1 MIRIT
6 QPVRTAVQQRPDEV
20 AVIFEE
26 RRQSWASFADRVA
39 RLAGA
44 LAAMGIGP
52 GDRVA
57 ILAENSDRYL
67 ECFYGVPWAGA
78 ILVPVNTRLSP
89 SELAYVVNHSEPSVL
104 FVDNAMVPLWSRV
117 EPLLDRPIHVVRLD
131 DRDGYEALIS
141 AAEPIADRS
150 EGGDQVAALFYT
162 GGTTG
167 RAKGV
172 MMSHANHIVNGLAL
186 WAALQVDPRQVR
198 YLHTAPMFHVADAL
212 FVHGI
217 TLAGACHVI
226 VPAFDP
232 VPVMEAIARHRITDT
247 ILVPTMIQKLLDAP
261 ERQSCDL
268 SSLERLHYGAA
279 PMPEAL
285 AARVMQALPQIGLVQ
300 LYGQTEAG
308 PVITMLDPEG
318 HRPPT
323 EKRTR
328 VKSAGR
334 PLPGIEIAIADPDGT
349 MLPQGEVGEIF
360 ARSGGVMQ
368 GYWRDEEQSA
378 QTLRHGWLHTGDG
391 GYLDEDGFLFISDRL
406 KDMIISGGEN
416 IYSIEVERAIHLF
429 PGVAQC
435 AVIGLPDPQWG
446 ERVHAIIVPQ
456 PGAVI
461 DAEAVRQH
469 CRGHIA
475 GFKCPRSIDI
485 RQEPLPLSGAGKI
498 LKRELR
504 QSYLDKIGLEKVS

>member
-1 MIRIT
+1 
-6 QPVRTAVQQRPDEV
+6 
-20 AVIFEE
+20 
-26 RRQSWASFADRVA
+26 
-39 RLAGA
+39 
-44 LAAMGIGP
+44 
-52 GDRVA
+52 
-57 ILAENSDRYL
+57 
-67 ECFYGVPWAGA
+67 
-78 ILVPVNTRLSP
+78 
-89 SELAYVVNHSEPSVL
+89 
-104 FVDNAMVPLWSRV
+104 
-117 EPLLDRPIHVVRLD
+117 
-131 DRDGYEALIS
+131 
-141 AAEPIADRS
+141 
-150 EGGDQVAALFYT
+150 
-162 GGTTG
+162 
-167 RAKGV
+167 
-172 MMSHANHIVNGLAL
+172 
-186 WAALQVDPRQVR
+186 
-198 YLHTAPMFHVADAL
+198 
-212 FVHGI
+212 
-217 TLAGACHVI
+217 
-226 VPAFDP
+226 
-232 VPVMEAIARHRITDT
+232 
-247 ILVPTMIQKLLDAP
+247 
-261 ERQSCDL
+261 
-268 SSLERLHYGAA
+268 
-279 PMPEAL
+279 
-285 AARVMQALPQIGLVQ
+285 
-300 LYGQTEAG
+300 
-308 PVITMLDPEG
+308 
-318 HRPPT
+318 
-323 EKRTR
+323 
-328 VKSAGR
+328 
-334 PLPGIEIAIADPDGT
+334 

>member
-1 MIRIT
+1 
-6 QPVRTAVQQRPDEV
+6 
-20 AVIFEE
+20 
-26 RRQSWASFADRVA
+26 
-39 RLAGA
+39 
-44 LAAMGIGP
+44 
-52 GDRVA
+52 
-57 ILAENSDRYL
+57 
-67 ECFYGVPWAGA
+67 
-78 ILVPVNTRLSP
+78 
-89 SELAYVVNHSEPSVL
+89 
-104 FVDNAMVPLWSRV
+104 
-117 EPLLDRPIHVVRLD
+117 
-131 DRDGYEALIS
+131 
-141 AAEPIADRS
+141 
-150 EGGDQVAALFYT
+150 
-162 GGTTG
+162 
-167 RAKGV
+167 
-172 MMSHANHIVNGLAL
+172 
-186 WAALQVDPRQVR
+186 
-198 YLHTAPMFHVADAL
+198 
-212 FVHGI
+212 
-217 TLAGACHVI
+217 
-226 VPAFDP
+226 
-232 VPVMEAIARHRITDT
+232 MEAIARHRITDT

-498 LKRELR
+498 LKREIR